1 MDRLRAAWAA
11 YERLLRIDTAAPRW
25 DLMRARATYVV
36 SWLFAGTQIANLP
49 LMTYSYG
56 RWTIDHT
63 TSVVATALMLG
74 ATFGLRYRK
83 EPLLYA
89 VGYAVFL
96 LLGLAMVSLPGRVGI
111 DTALLPYLVMSPI
124 VVAFMAGW
132 RSALAFAFVAVGLI
146 VFLLPFTGPPGGG
159 LVTLTVQQEQRAFQ
173 AILVLG
179 LATGVSCL
187 LSAAAQQ
194 ALEGLEAAIARA
206 RAAEAAKAAF
216 LACMSHE
223 LRTPMNGVLGLT
235 ESVLRAEDDPLS
247 DRQRRL
253 LDTAYDAGANLLT
266 VLNDVLDL
274 AKLEAEGVQL
284 EERPYDPGALADA
297 VAATF
302 APLSA
307 EKGVA
312 LDVERTGDLP
322 PCLRGDEHRVRQVV
336 TNLVSNAIKFTE
348 AGRVTIRVGAASSEE
363 GACGERIVFAVTD
376 TGCGVP
382 EDRRDAIFVPFE
394 QAEAGTT
401 RRFGGTGL
409 GLAICRRLAER
420 MGGTVALTRTGP
432 DGSTFALTLP
442 AVRAIPAAAPAAP
455 EAAQDLTGLRVLVA
469 EDNAVNRMV
478 VAEFLRTLGV
488 APTFAE
494 DGAQAL
500 EALAAVPFDLVLMD
514 KHMPNMDG
522 VAAVRAI
529 RAADAPWSA
538 VPVVALTAD
547 TMPGER
553 EALLAAGMD
562 GFAAKPIRLAELRAA
577 IIDALTRREPARATG
592 SGA

>member
-159 LVTLTVQQEQRAFQ
+159 LITLTVQQEQRAFQ

-348 AGRVTIRVGAASSEE
+348 AGRVTIRVGAAPSEE

-577 IIDALTRREPARATG
+577 IIDALTRKEPARATG